1 MALGGLAGTNC
12 NCQWGMSG
20 IFLGIVI
27 ILAAGV
33 FTAIPA
39 FFGELDFPWYIA
51 LCWFWFGLGAALLLI
66 GVILEVCSCKSAKA
80 FWKDLKKQEVKVEE
94 DGSGEGVAPT
104 PYKMLP

>member
-12 NCQWGMSG
+12 NCQWGLTG
-20 IFLGIVI
+20 IFLGTVV

-51 LCWFWFGLGAALLLI
+51 LCWFWFGLGVALLMI
-66 GVILEVCSCKSAKA
+66 GIVLEVKGCRRVKA
-80 FWKDLKKQEVKVEE
+80 REIMYVEE

-104 PYKMLP
+104 PYIMIK

>member
-1 MALGGLAGTNC
+1 MALGGLAGSNC
-12 NCQWGMSG
+12 HCEWGLTG
-20 IFLGIVI
+20 IFLGMVI

-66 GVILEVCSCKSAKA
+66 GSILEVMNCKSAKA
-80 FWKDLKKQEVKVEE
+80 REMYVEE
-94 DGSGEGVAPT
+94 DGSGEAVAPT
-104 PYKMLP
+104 PYIMLA